1 LSRNL
6 DTIRRGLA
14 EVWDSQGRRFVTF
27 EVEGGSG
34 PDADRWVQY
43 LDGEL
48 NVRWPLDEEP
58 AAALRRRRVALPP
71 GAFVSWHV
79 ANENALFG
87 VGDVL
92 LDDLA
97 PFIEKLFAEFVADDA
112 RFRLVSRVDT
122 HG

>member
-1 LSRNL
+1 MSRNL
-6 DTIRRGLA
+6 ETIRRGLA
-14 EVWDSQGRRFVTF
+14 EVWDTQGRRFVTF

-48 NVRWPLDEEP
+48 NVRWPLGEEP
-58 AAALRRRRVALPP
+58 GAALRRRGIELPR
-71 GAFVSWHV
+71 GAFVAWHV
-79 ANENALFG
+79 AHENALFG

-97 PFIEKLFAEFVADDA
+97 PFVEKLFAEFVAPGG
-112 RFRLVSRVDT
+112 RFRLVSRGDE